1 VLLTLTL
8 ARVSLAQDTSSI
20 RVTQQGVLIDFQD
33 ADLRAVI
40 TALAEV
46 GGLNV
51 TYGDL
56 PARRITLRLRQPVAP
71 GDALA
76 LLRSIAQSNG
86 LRLIEEAALIR
97 LEGGDTS
104 QGQRSD
110 TTTQPQSE
118 PRLYVHRLRH
128 VQAARIA
135 ATLQAVFTQR
145 PISLQTVALRRAP
158 LSEQLRETRLP
169 PTVPDTSTP
178 TTPVAQTSSPGSLP
192 AQLSGEIQI
201 VPDEATNSL
210 LIRATPE
217 DYEILQQ
224 AVQAL
229 DLRPRQVLIE
239 VLIAEVRRNRDLEI
253 GVSGVVTHTRA
264 GQSEPSTAAELK
276 GSSISDFVLKISR
289 GGDVNV
295 DVAIAALATRGEVR
309 ILSRPVL
316 FAQNNQEARIMVGSE
331 RPFVQV
337 FRTLPT
343 DAGVRDQVV
352 QYRDV
357 GTSLT
362 IIPTINPDDYLN
374 LQILQEV
381 STATSEQQFGAPV
394 ISTREASTLLFLRDG
409 QTGVVGGLIDRQ
421 DDRIRSGIPILSSIP
436 ILGALFGTTRSAH
449 STSELFLFVT
459 PHLVRS
465 DEELDE
471 IRRRVER
478 DARLLRE
485 SNLLRPPPPN
495 AGPPELP

>member
-1 VLLTLTL
+1 
-8 ARVSLAQDTSSI
+8 
-20 RVTQQGVLIDFQD
+20 
-33 ADLRAVI
+33 
-40 TALAEV
+40 
-46 GGLNV
+46 
-51 TYGDL
+51 
-56 PARRITLRLRQPVAP
+56 
-71 GDALA
+71 
-76 LLRSIAQSNG
+76 
-86 LRLIEEAALIR
+86 
-97 LEGGDTS
+97 
-104 QGQRSD
+104 
-110 TTTQPQSE
+110 
-118 PRLYVHRLRH
+118 
-128 VQAARIA
+128 
-135 ATLQAVFTQR
+135 
-145 PISLQTVALRRAP
+145 
-158 LSEQLRETRLP
+158 
-169 PTVPDTSTP
+169 
-178 TTPVAQTSSPGSLP
+178 
-192 AQLSGEIQI
+192 
-201 VPDEATNSL
+201 
-210 LIRATPE
+210 
-217 DYEILQQ
+217 
-224 AVQAL
+224 
-229 DLRPRQVLIE
+229 
-239 VLIAEVRRNRDLEI
+239 
-253 GVSGVVTHTRA
+253 
-264 GQSEPSTAAELK
+264 
-276 GSSISDFVLKISR
+276 
-289 GGDVNV
+289 
-295 DVAIAALATRGEVR
+295 
-309 ILSRPVL
+309 
-316 FAQNNQEARIMVGSE
+316 MVGSE